1 MKPFQTPNS
10 CHSRKGSAKVNRQPF
25 AIISNCP
32 EFQQCANYLQSKVQ
46 GLEMR
51 VKNLNSHH
59 ASENRSTTASK
70 TTANLS
76 PFNTHKQC
84 KKYGSN
90 KQIDTQS
97 YYETIINKRLENIS
111 KIEQSPIK
119 TEQSINQDKY
129 SVHSVAN
136 HQTRLNYNCIQK
148 IQTLTKRL
156 RQFKLVKDQN
166 QDECAPSLAKIK
178 CFCQEF
184 SNECFDFYRCTDLIT
199 LKYFIYLLLQELNN
213 NSETFRGNDNYHYE
227 QQIEYLKSQLEN
239 QNMDQLTFKG
249 QIQLQKM
256 VYDTQ
261 NLVQEII
268 NQLQS
273 QSNQNVLTN
282 QVDKLNKQIKTLKD
296 NMNQQQ
302 FLKSSFGVNLS
313 NYETNE
319 NNSSLI
325 NQSNYKTNDD
335 RFMTQMSS
343 KSKSP
348 YCRNIR
354 KTQID
359 SDSQNNLRLLEEQTF
374 INRQL
379 MEKIFELQSQDK
391 QNFAIQEFQDQL
403 NEKNKQINELQKNLQ
418 NQGCY
423 QELNSRILEISKNL
437 DNVIQQ
443 NSSLLQENDL
453 LKTKIEQL
461 KQVEQKYFD
470 LLQENNKQCQQLNSI
485 INDNCQ
491 FKKIQQQYEA
501 ECKGY
506 QQQILKL
513 QEKCEVLQ
521 ASLQNQ
527 NDSKLLQ
534 QQNNELLQQQQEQ
547 NKIISLITDEALYLG
562 QMTLY
567 TNDLLQKQQGD
578 IPISIKVLQ
587 KDLNNKK
594 TTIQQKMKILQ
605 QFGNNMKIKQCVSHN
620 SSIKTNSDVDLLEN
634 LESDVMPMRCQQQTN
649 QHSDLMA
656 MLVVQCHTIEKMID
670 F

>member
-32 EFQQCANYLQSKVQ
+32 EFQQCANYLQSKVH

-70 TTANLS
+70 TTTNLS

-119 TEQSINQDKY
+119 TEQSVNQDKY
-129 SVHSVAN
+129 SVHSLVS

-213 NSETFRGNDNYHYE
+213 NSETYRGNDNQHYV

-239 QNMDQLTFKG
+239 QNTDQNTFKG
-249 QIQLQKM
+249 QIKLQKM

-261 NLVQEII
+261 NLIQEIV

-273 QSNQNVLTN
+273 QNNQNVLTN
-282 QVDKLNKQIKTLKD
+282 QVDILNRQIKSLKD
-296 NMNQQQ
+296 NMDQQQ
-302 FLKSSFGVNLS
+302 FLKSSFGVNLA

-319 NNSSLI
+319 NNNSLI
-325 NQSNYKTNDD
+325 NQSNYKTNED

-348 YCRNIR
+348 YCRNNR
-354 KTQID
+354 KIFVD
-359 SDSQNNLRLLEEQTF
+359 GDSQNNLRLLEEQTI

-379 MEKIFELQSQDK
+379 MEKIFELQSSDK
-391 QNFAIQEFQDQL
+391 QKYAVQELQDQL
-403 NEKNKQINELQKNLQ
+403 NEKNKQIIELQKNIK
-418 NQGCY
+418 NQECY
-423 QELNSRILEISKNL
+423 SELNQRILDISRNL

-443 NSSLLQENDL
+443 NSSLLQENEQH
-453 LKTKIEQL
+453 KNKIDSMKQL
-461 KQVEQKYFD
+461 EQKYYD
-470 LLQENNKQCQQLNSI
+470 LLQENNKQCQQINSI

-491 FKKIQQQYEA
+491 LKKIQQQYEA

-521 ASLQNQ
+521 ASLQDQ
-527 NDSKLLQ
+527 NDSKILQ
-534 QQNNELLQQQQEQ
+534 QQINELLQQQQEQ
-547 NKIISLITDEALYLG
+547 NNIISLITDEALYLG

-578 IPISIKVLQ
+578 IPTSIRVLQ

-594 TTIQQKMKILQ
+594 SAIQQKMKILQ

-620 SSIKTNSDVDLLEN
+620 SSFKTNSDVDLLEN
-634 LESDVMPMRCQQQTN
+634 LENDVMPVKFQQQSN
-649 QHSDLMA
+649 QHSDLMT

>member
-59 ASENRSTTASK
+59 ASDNRSTTASK
-70 TTANLS
+70 TTSNLS
-76 PFNTHKQC
+76 PFNTHKQYN
-84 KKYGSN
+84 KYGSN

-129 SVHSVAN
+129 SVHSVVN

-213 NSETFRGNDNYHYE
+213 NSDTFRANDNQHYE
-227 QQIEYLKSQLEN
+227 QQIEYLKSQLDN
-239 QNMDQLTFKG
+239 QNIDQMTFKG

-256 VYDTQ
+256 VYNTQ

-268 NQLQS
+268 KQLQS
-273 QSNQNVLTN
+273 QNNQNVLTN
-282 QVDKLNKQIKTLKD
+282 QVDLLNKQIKTLKD

-319 NNSSLI
+319 NNSSII
-325 NQSNYKTNDD
+325 NQSNYKTNED

-359 SDSQNNLRLLEEQTF
+359 YDSQNNLRLLEEQTI
-374 INRQL
+374 INKQL
-379 MEKIFELQSQDK
+379 MEKILELQSSDQ
-391 QNFAIQEFQDQL
+391 QNYAIQEFQDQL
-403 NEKNKQINELQKNLQ
+403 NEKNKQINELQKNLK
-418 NQGCY
+418 NQEY
-423 QELNSRILEISKNL
+423 YSELNQRILEISKNL

-443 NSSLLQENDL
+443 NSLLLQENET
-453 LKTKIEQL
+453 LKSKIDQM
-461 KQVEQKYFD
+461 KQIEQKYFD
-470 LLQENNKQCQQLNSI
+470 LLQDNNKQCQQLNSI

-491 FKKIQQQYEA
+491 SKKIQQQYEA

-521 ASLQNQ
+521 ASLQDQ
-527 NDSKLLQ
+527 NDSKFLQ
-534 QQNNELLQQQQEQ
+534 QQINELLQQQQEQ

-578 IPISIKVLQ
+578 IPISIKILQ

-594 TTIQQKMKILQ
+594 ATIQQKMKILQ
-605 QFGNNMKIKQCVSHN
+605 QFGNNMKIKQCISHN
-620 SSIKTNSDVDLLEN
+620 SSIKTNSDIDLLEN
-634 LESDVMPMRCQQQTN
+634 LENDVIPIRFQQQSN
-649 QHSDLMA
+649 QHNDLMA
-656 MLVVQCHTIEKMID
+656 LLVVQCHAIEKMID

>member
-32 EFQQCANYLQSKVQ
+32 EYQQCANYLQSKVQ

-70 TTANLS
+70 TTSNLS
-76 PFNTHKQC
+76 PFNTNKQC

-111 KIEQSPIK
+111 KIDQSPIK

-129 SVHSVAN
+129 SVHSLIS
-136 HQTRLNYNCIQK
+136 HQTRLNQNCIQK
-148 IQTLTKRL
+148 IQTLTRRL

-213 NSETFRGNDNYHYE
+213 NSETYRGNDNQHYV
-227 QQIEYLKSQLEN
+227 QQIEFLKSQLEN
-239 QNMDQLTFKG
+239 QNTDQMTFKG
-249 QIQLQKM
+249 QIKLQKM

-261 NLVQEII
+261 NLIQEIV

-273 QSNQNVLTN
+273 QNNQNVLTN
-282 QVDKLNKQIKTLKD
+282 QVDILNRQIKTLKD
-296 NMNQQQ
+296 NMDQQQ
-302 FLKSSFGVNLS
+302 FLKSSFGVNLA

-319 NNSSLI
+319 NNNSLI
-325 NQSNYKTNDD
+325 NQSNYKTNED

-348 YCRNIR
+348 YCRNNR
-354 KTQID
+354 KIQMD
-359 SDSQNNLRLLEEQTF
+359 GDSQNNLRLLEEQTI

-379 MEKIFELQSQDK
+379 MEKIFELQSTDK
-391 QNFAIQEFQDQL
+391 QNYAIQELQDQL
-403 NEKNKQINELQKNLQ
+403 NEKNKQINELQKNIK
-418 NQGCY
+418 NQECY
-423 QELNSRILEISKNL
+423 SELNQRILDISKNL

-443 NSSLLQENDL
+443 NSTLLQEN
-453 LKTKIEQL
+453 EQL
-461 KQVEQKYFD
+461 KIKIDQMKQLEQKYYD
-470 LLQENNKQCQQLNSI
+470 ILQENNKQCQQINSI

-491 FKKIQQQYEA
+491 LKKIQQQYEA

-521 ASLQNQ
+521 ASLQDQ
-527 NDSKLLQ
+527 NDSKYLQ
-534 QQNNELLQQQQEQ
+534 QQINDLLQQQQEQ

-578 IPISIKVLQ
+578 IPTSIRVLQ

-594 TTIQQKMKILQ
+594 ATIQQKMKILQ
-605 QFGNNMKIKQCVSHN
+605 QFGNNMKIKQCISHN
-620 SSIKTNSDVDLLEN
+620 SSFKTSSEVDLLEN
-634 LESDVMPMRCQQQTN
+634 LDNDIIPMKCQQQQN
-649 QHSDLMA
+649 QHNDLMT